1 MKIGI
6 VSITSKGRSLS
17 YKMSNFLL
25 KNYSVDRYCY
35 EKNSDENACSFD
47 DIRTLVNN
55 IFSEYDALIFIC
67 AVGIAV
73 RCIAGSIKSKV
84 SDPAVVVADDSGKF
98 VISLL
103 SGHLGG
109 ANRLT
114 EIIAENTGAT
124 PVITTATD
132 TGKKFSPDT
141 FAKANNLVIND
152 METAKKIASA
162 VLSGEK
168 IGFQSE
174 FMYKNL
180 PDEVRAGTDFRYGIY
195 IGENDSDS
203 SFEITLR
210 LVPKNLVVGIGCKR
224 GTECEKIEK
233 CVKEAFLKNN
243 ICTSRICEVATI
255 DIKADEK
262 GLKEFCEKNR
272 FAMHTYTSHQL
283 METKGEFTVSDF
295 VKSVTGTDNVCE
307 RSAVKHSGGK
317 LVIKKYVAYGVT
329 VAVAEM
335 PVEIDFERK
344 IL

>member
-6 VSITSKGRSLS
+6 VSITLKGRELS

-25 KNYSVDRYCY
+25 KNHSVDRYCY

-47 DIRTLVNN
+47 DIRTLINN

-73 RCIAGSIKSKV
+73 RCIAGNIKSKV
-84 SDPAVVVADDSGKF
+84 SDPAVIVADDSGKF

-103 SGHLGG
+103 SGHIGG
-109 ANRLT
+109 ANRLA
-114 EIIAENTGAT
+114 EIIAENTGAI

-162 VLSGEK
+162 VLNGEK
-168 IGFQSE
+168 TGLLSE
-174 FMYKNL
+174 YPYKNL
-180 PDEVRAGTDFRYGIY
+180 PDEVKAGTDFRYGIY
-195 IGENDSDS
+195 ICENNSDS
-203 SFEITLR
+203 PFEITLR

-243 ICTSRICEVATI
+243 ICTSRICSVATI

-262 GLKEFCEKNR
+262 GLMEYCEKKR
-272 FAMHTYTSHQL
+272 LTMHTYTSQQL

-329 VAVAEM
+329 VAVATL